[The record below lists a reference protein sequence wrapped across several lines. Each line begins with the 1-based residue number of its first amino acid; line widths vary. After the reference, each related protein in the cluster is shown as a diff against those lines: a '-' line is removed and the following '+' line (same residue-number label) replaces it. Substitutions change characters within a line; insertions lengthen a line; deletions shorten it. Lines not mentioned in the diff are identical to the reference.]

1 MACGRNCNKFACES
15 AKHWGNWSD
24 QVLRLHPSMTV
35 NLADFEHITGPVIA
49 SAIEV
54 HKATG
59 AGMLERAYMPCL
71 EFELRQRG
79 IRFKVQ
85 HAIRFLYKGVSL
97 DMACRADLIVDDV
110 VVVEVKSVA
119 AILPIHDAQLLT
131 YMRLANCPVG
141 LIINFNVPRLVDG
154 VRRKVNPRATAV
166 TSDKKASG
174 APGT

>member
-1 MACGRNCNKFACES
+1 
-15 AKHWGNWSD
+15 
-24 QVLRLHPSMTV
+24 MTV

-85 HAIRFLYKGVSL
+85 QAIRFLYKGVSL

-119 AILPIHDAQLLT
+119 AILPIHEAQLLT